1 LSFWKNLFQRRANAS
16 NWSLSRRGKR
26 LPRKCV
32 RGNAFRRLRPLGLTC
47 LKASLRTRNFIAPI
61 GFHSAVLLVWLCLF
75 SATPAFPQKGFYRIL
90 GVDPNTRI
98 FFDEQELQDAAG
110 QYAPGRYT
118 LRVEKNGYHTV
129 LDRISIYPDQLVEV
143 RVRTMPAK
151 LRSRPY
157 RQRQDARLFT
167 MVGTLVVTSN
177 PPGQEVLLDSVSRG
191 STPLVLEN
199 VPVGNREVIIG
210 KTSAFFTLRPFES
223 LRLRAQ
229 NGTIRDVTN
238 EDLPEELR
246 EVALEDIALYLTP
259 EEKLATNCGNFFGE
273 KGQKVFRLKQEGM
286 FLVARLIFHL
296 PKNELTTLPVRFRIY
311 RGTEEIYT
319 AEHELPIDPS
329 TDRRVCYFHH
339 EWWKPGEYV
348 LTIDTQAGNRLGQVF
363 FTLF

>member
-1 LSFWKNLFQRRANAS
+1 MPIRA
-16 NWSLSRRGKR
+16 
-26 LPRKCV
+26 
-32 RGNAFRRLRPLGLTC
+32 RRLNALLRALLKTLAGL
-47 LKASLRTRNFIAPI
+47 
-61 GFHSAVLLVWLCLF
+61 LLFC
-75 SATPAFPQKGFYRIL
+75 ATPSFAQKGFYRIL
-90 GVDPNTRI
+90 GVDPTNTRI

-118 LRVEKNGYHTV
+118 LRVERSGYHTF

-151 LRSRPY
+151 VRSRPY
-157 RQRQDARLFT
+157 RQRQDARLLT

-177 PPGQEVLLDSVSRG
+177 PPGQEVLLDSVARG
-191 STPLVLEN
+191 TTPLVLEN

-223 LRLRAQ
+223 LRLRLQ
-229 NGTIRDVTN
+229 NGTIRDVTD
-238 EDLPEELR
+238 EDLSPELR
-246 EVALEDIALYLTP
+246 GIALEGVELFFTED
-259 EEKLATNCGNFFGE
+259 EKRASNCSNFFGE

-286 FLVARLIFHL
+286 FLVARLTFHL
-296 PKNELTTLPVRFRIY
+296 PQKELTKLPARLRIY
-311 RGTEEIYT
+311 RGTDEVYT
-319 AEHELPIDPS
+319 AEHELPIDPR

-348 LTIDTQAGNRLGQVF
+348 LTIDTQAGNRLGQIF